1 MPPAPDQADQPMLGD
16 QGRDF
21 FELGLPTDQF
31 RNRLR
36 KIRHPRGGRGAAAAA
51 VWISPREL
59 IATPGHRPDE
69 IAIGAKY
76 LSEHSDLSG

>member
-1 MPPAPDQADQPMLGD
+1 MLGD

-36 KIRHPRGGRGAAAAA
+36 KIRHPRGGRRGSGRGGVDLA
-51 VWISPREL
+51 REL
-59 IATPGHRPDE
+59 VATPGNRSDE
-69 IAIGAKY
+69 MAVGAKY